1 MIYQKIY
8 QKFKK
13 QMIQIKPILK
23 KVPFYFFENEKL
35 QNIISDISKRKAKVK
50 SIKKDCGFK
59 NFVTLRIWCQ
69 SCKELNRNKNKKLI
83 SSNKFLKKPIN

>member
-8 QKFKK
+8 QKLKK

-35 QNIISDISKRKAKVK
+35 QNIIYQKEKQKVK

-59 NFVTLRIWCQ
+59 NFVTLCQ
-69 SCKELNRNKNKKLI
+69 SCK
-83 SSNKFLKKPIN
+83 